1 MKNQTDKTLNNF
13 KLITKNT
20 ISLLVG
26 RTVSGLL
33 QLLLFAVIARQLGV
47 DKFGIFTLSITIAG
61 IFGTVSDFG
70 CSNLMIRE
78 VSKDKA
84 KAGKYFI
91 NGTIVKAFFHFFL
104 FSIFYLSIHYLSDA
118 NYNSTILLACV
129 SSIFAK
135 FANFYISFF
144 NAAEKMHFTA
154 LLSSSQSILVS
165 IVCLSIIFTGFI
177 DVNYIFYGHIS
188 ANFMMLI
195 VSLVLIF
202 KVISPR
208 VFSIDLKFAFKF
220 VKDSIPFGI
229 FILGG
234 MLYFQSD
241 TIMLSIMKNQA
252 AVGIYQAPMR
262 LILMLDIFPLLL
274 STAMY
279 PTISRTFTRSKNE
292 AIKFAATSLKYFFL
306 IGLPISFGI
315 CFFSDRIVSL
325 IFGNSFILSTQVL
338 RILSW
343 IFPIRICCHILGTTL
358 SAVNKQNKR
367 ALATGL
373 SALLNILLN
382 LIFIPLY
389 NYNGAALAS
398 VITCGFLALNYYF
411 SIRKEFQIIQLKRL
425 LIWPIVSVLMMIMMV
440 YLMKDMN
447 SYTAFT
453 AGIFV
458 YVFCLII
465 FGIINKEYF
474 LGLKHLFS
482 K

>member
-1 MKNQTDKTLNNF
+1 M
-13 KLITKNT
+13 

-33 QLLLFAVIARQLGV
+33 QLFLFAVIARQLGV
-47 DKFGIFTLSITIAG
+47 DKFGIFALSLTIAG
-61 IFGTVSDFG
+61 IFATVSDFG

-78 VSKDKA
+78 VSKDKT

-91 NGTIVKAFFHFFL
+91 NGTIVKIFFHSFL
-104 FSIFYLSIHYLSDA
+104 FCIFYLSIHYLSDA

-129 SSIFAK
+129 SLIFAM
-135 FANFYISFF
+135 FTNFYISFF

-165 IVCLSIIFTGFI
+165 IICLSIIFTGFVEI
-177 DVNYIFYGHIS
+177 NYIFYGYIS

-195 VSLVLIF
+195 LSLVLVF
-202 KVISPR
+202 KIISPR

-241 TIMLSIMKNQA
+241 TIMLSIMKDQA

-262 LILMLDIFPLLL
+262 LILMLDIFPMLL

-292 AIKFAATSLKYFFL
+292 AITFATTSLKYLFL
-306 IGLPISFGI
+306 IGLPISFGV
-315 CFFSDRIVSL
+315 CFFSDRIVLL
-325 IFGNSFILSTQVL
+325 IFGNSFSLSIQVL

-358 SAVNKQNKR
+358 SAVNKQNHR

-382 LIFIPLY
+382 LIFIPFY
-389 NYNGAALAS
+389 TYNGAALAS
-398 VITCGFLALNYYF
+398 VITCGFLALNYYL
-411 SIRKEFQIIQLKRL
+411 SIRKESQVIQMKRL
-425 LIWPIVSVLMMIMMV
+425 LVWSIVSVFMMTMMV

-458 YVFCLII
+458 YVCCLII